1 MSKNNRNNRGG
12 NRGGGNRGQ
21 RVLDFNVERLPVLS
35 LVMRDDAQTRIDVT
49 TPTEGLYEELR
60 HIAPKLN
67 GAAKEPD
74 SLDAQES
81 FELAARLISC
91 NQQGLRVTA
100 EDLAGKYRFN
110 LESLILFYGAYVRFV
125 DEVVSIKN

>member
-1 MSKNNRNNRGG
+1 MSKNKRNNRGG
-12 NRGGGNRGQ
+12 GSRGP
-21 RVLDFNVERLPVLS
+21 RVLDFNVERLPVLT

-49 TPTEGLYEELR
+49 TPTEGMYEELR
-60 HIAPKLN
+60 QISPQLTEAM
-67 GAAKEPD
+67 KEPS
-74 SLDAQES
+74 SLAARETYD
-81 FELAARLISC
+81 LAARLISC

-125 DEVVSIKN
+125 DEVTSIKN

>member
-12 NRGGGNRGQ
+12 NRGGGNRGP

-35 LVMRDDAQTRIDVT
+35 LVMRDDAKTRIDVT

-60 HIAPKLN
+60 HIAPQLT
-67 GAAKEPD
+67 GAVKEPD

-81 FELAARLISC
+81 YELAARLISF

-125 DEVVSIKN
+125 DEVTSIKN

>member
-12 NRGGGNRGQ
+12 NRGGNRGP

-35 LVMRDDAQTRIDVT
+35 LVMRDDAKTRIDVT
-49 TPTEGLYEELR
+49 TPTEGMYEELR
-60 HIAPKLN
+60 HISPKLTT
-67 GAAKEPD
+67 AAKEPE
-74 SLDAQES
+74 SADAR
-81 FELAARLISC
+81 ELYDLTARLISC

-125 DEVVSIKN
+125 DEVTSIKN

>member
-1 MSKNNRNNRGG
+1 MSKNKRN
-12 NRGGGNRGQ
+12 NRGGGNRGP
-21 RVLDFNVERLPVLS
+21 RVLDFNTARLPVLS

-60 HIAPKLN
+60 HIAPKLT
-67 GAAKEPD
+67 GAAKEPE
-74 SLDAQES
+74 SLDARES

>member
-12 NRGGGNRGQ
+12 NRGGGNRGP

-35 LVMRDDAQTRIDVT
+35 LVMRDDAKTRIDVT

-60 HIAPKLN
+60 HIAPQLT
-67 GAAKEPD
+67 GAVKEPD

-81 FELAARLISC
+81 YELAARLISC

-125 DEVVSIKN
+125 DEVTSIKN

>member
-1 MSKNNRNNRGG
+1 MSKNKRN

-21 RVLDFNVERLPVLS
+21 RVLDFNTARLPVLS

-60 HIAPKLN
+60 HIAPKLT
-67 GAAKEPD
+67 GAVQEPD

-81 FELAARLISC
+81 YEMAARLISC

-125 DEVVSIKN
+125 DEVTSIKN

>member
-1 MSKNNRNNRGG
+1 MSKNKRNNRGG
-12 NRGGGNRGQ
+12 GSRGP
-21 RVLDFNVERLPVLS
+21 RVLDFNVERLPVLR

-60 HIAPKLN
+60 NIAPKLTETVQ
-67 GAAKEPD
+67 KPD
-74 SLDAQES
+74 SVDARES

-125 DEVVSIKN
+125 DEVTSIKN

>member
-12 NRGGGNRGQ
+12 GSRGP
-21 RVLDFNVERLPVLS
+21 RVLDFNVERLPVLT

-49 TPTEGLYEELR
+49 TPTEGMYEELR
-60 HIAPKLN
+60 QISPQLT
-67 GAAKEPD
+67 AAVKEPD
-74 SLDAQES
+74 SLDARETYD
-81 FELAARLISC
+81 LAARLISC

-125 DEVVSIKN
+125 DEVTSIKN